1 MELAKEV
8 TDLYPDIVAAGGLS
22 NALAQAFVELKS
34 PLQPAPLVNFIS
46 HARTEGGSRA
56 CQMFI
61 AAKERLFLFDFWSK
75 GVSYG
80 RGSTSSLHDAA
91 QAIHFW
97 ITEQPSLAD
106 MQHRFSFFIADEK
119 GVAHEAGYAVEFQWE
134 TLRNHWARSVGGN
147 PDAMSPLP
155 LIEAAM
161 QQPELRQ
168 LFPFTSHYMLHFS
181 RTTGYPFTNDCPYA
195 VPTEN
200 GRFRVYLTSRG
211 ASAEDMG
218 EMLGEGDAN
227 EAVAILVA
235 NLPPDCGPA
244 VDGTAD
250 DLNESHSYP
259 SIESILKDRG

>member
-34 PLQPAPLVNFIS
+34 PLQPAPWVNFIS
-46 HARTEGGSRA
+46 HARTEAGSRF

-61 AAKERLFLFDFWSK
+61 AAQERLFLFDCWSR

-91 QAIHFW
+91 HAIHVW
-97 ITEQPSLAD
+97 IIEQPNLAQ
-106 MQHRFSFFIADEK
+106 MQSRFSFFVAEEK
-119 GVAHEAGYAVEFQWE
+119 GAAHEAGYAVEFQWE
-134 TLRNHWARSVGGN
+134 KLRERWARSAAKN
-147 PDAMSPLP
+147 PDALSPLP

-168 LFPFTSHYMLHFS
+168 LFPFTSLHTLHFS
-181 RTTGYPFTNDCPYA
+181 RTTGYPFTSDCPYA
-195 VPTEN
+195 APIGN
-200 GRFRVYLTSRG
+200 GRYRVYRKG
-211 ASAEDMG
+211 DEEMG
-218 EMLGEGDAN
+218 QVLGEGGAH
-227 EAVAILVA
+227 EAIAILVA

-244 VDGTAD
+244 IDGTAD